1 MGWFFS
7 ANRVLQD
14 SPSCSFFS
22 VHSSSDIYAFGRC
35 ETAPKSPSFKKQRLY
50 KKLFI
55 LYIDQQKLYHL
66 LFDTDLGDKIP
77 SYSPYT
83 QVHPDTFSS
92 DNHKYQ
98 YKQTKVTFFFFFKWT
113 FCFSARDILG
123 MPVALPAFSY
133 IWMEGRTQHKDCSP
147 ISSSLLAQV
156 YNQIS
161 YHPYKHHFTAFH
173 LPLFG
178 SDCISVPFIP
188 YVSSFPAAVREI

>member
-14 SPSCSFFS
+14 SPSCGFFS

-35 ETAPKSPSFKKQRLY
+35 ETVPKSPSFKKQRLY

-98 YKQTKVTFFFFFKWT
+98 YKQTKVTFFFF
-113 FCFSARDILG
+113 
-123 MPVALPAFSY
+123 
-133 IWMEGRTQHKDCSP
+133 
-147 ISSSLLAQV
+147 
-156 YNQIS
+156 
-161 YHPYKHHFTAFH
+161 
-173 LPLFG
+173 
-178 SDCISVPFIP
+178 
-188 YVSSFPAAVREI
+188 